1 MARMIRLAAVLVLA
15 LVGLAVPGRAANVGA
30 AECVAKAAA
39 VTTGST
45 YTNVCRSL
53 IHVGKCTSAQ
63 GHGDAWSC
71 DYAMY
76 SPGESFSVAADQKVK
91 VLACRPEYGNCVH
104 AVRCLAT
111 SKATTEISVVA
122 TAKKCGIDF

>member
-1 MARMIRLAAVLVLA
+1 MTRMIRLHAVLVLA
-15 LVGLAVPGRAANVGA
+15 LVGLAVPGQAANDGGAVCTPRGA
-30 AECVAKAAA
+30 ALAEGA
-39 VTTGST
+39 T

-63 GHGDAWSC
+63 GDGDAWSC

-104 AVRCLAT
+104 AVRCLAKST
-111 SKATTEISVVA
+111 AATEISVVA
-122 TAKKCGIDF
+122 AAKKC